1 MYPEIDIELVKS
13 KMTRKD
19 LSLKTGISYNSLLLK
34 LTGKTIITLD
44 ESFAIKKALN
54 SKLSIEKLFQK
65 DSSANDA
72 DSDKGR

>member
-54 SKLSIEKLFQK
+54 SKLSIERLFQK
-65 DSSANDA
+65 EASANYA
-72 DSDKGR
+72 GSDKGR

>member
-1 MYPEIDIELVKS
+1 MYPEIDIELVKG

-19 LSLKTGISYNSLLLK
+19 LSIKTGIAYNSLLLK

-54 SKLSIEKLFQK
+54 SKLSIEKLFRK
-65 DSSANDA
+65 EAKSVEG
-72 DSDKGR
+72 K